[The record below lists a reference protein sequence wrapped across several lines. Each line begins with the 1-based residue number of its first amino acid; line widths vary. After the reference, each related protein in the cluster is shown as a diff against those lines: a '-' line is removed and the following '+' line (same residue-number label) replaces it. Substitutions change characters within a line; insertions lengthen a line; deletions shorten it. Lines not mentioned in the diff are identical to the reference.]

1 MVTYIVMSVNLFL
14 FTSQVKTQGIFTG
27 PDGKITVD
35 GQVIMCKKSG
45 WLKGLSCI
53 TDFTIKITHVLML
66 VAQKNWLYKGL
77 HSGVSVI
84 RHVIQA
90 LLK

>member
-35 GQVIMCKKSG
+35 GQVIMCNKN
-45 WLKGLSCI
+45 
-53 TDFTIKITHVLML
+53 L
-66 VAQKNWLYKGL
+66 VD
-77 HSGVSVI
+77 
-84 RHVIQA
+84 
-90 LLK
+90 